1 MSLPTTYIEWR
12 GGRAS
17 TAAEAEA
24 GPADDEAGVHAG
36 MEEDLGEDEEDS
48 GLESSSESD
57 AEDIDIEMPSASP
70 LGEPLVIC
78 IPSLIPIRRVI
89 MSNGV
94 SCTLHAPLA

>member
-24 GPADDEAGVHAG
+24 GPTDDEAGLPAG
-36 MEEDLGEDEEDS
+36 IDEDQGEGSEDS

-57 AEDIDIEMPSASP
+57 AEDIDIDMPSASP
-70 LGEPLVIC
+70 LGEPL
-78 IPSLIPIRRVI
+78 
-89 MSNGV
+89 
-94 SCTLHAPLA
+94 